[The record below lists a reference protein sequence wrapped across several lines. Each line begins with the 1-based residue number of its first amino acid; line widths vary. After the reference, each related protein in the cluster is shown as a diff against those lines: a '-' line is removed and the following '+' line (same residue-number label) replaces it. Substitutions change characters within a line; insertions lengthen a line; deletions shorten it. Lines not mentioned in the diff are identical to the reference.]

1 MLRILIFG
9 GSGFVGRNL
18 FDSLTSF
25 GHSVETVGFSKKN
38 MYPVDLVQNNICLI
52 NEYDII
58 IHCASVVHNQDH
70 ISGFHANLI
79 LNDYDITLNVYN
91 SIKKLKFK
99 KLIYL
104 SSVNVYGLDAGYQ
117 IDTLQEL
124 RINNGYALSKVLS
137 EKFLTT
143 SINPNKLII
152 LRLPLV
158 NGPNPKG
165 NILKAKKAIKAN
177 KLMLFK
183 GNTSEKS
190 ILEVEDLASF
200 IHKNGLN
207 VKGIHQIK
215 SYDIEFNLFIKG
227 LSSKRIVELPLVILY
242 ILERVTR
249 LFGMKKLNLTLRKI
263 ANTLTFKQTI

>member
-9 GSGFVGRNL
+9 GSGFIGRNL
-18 FDSLTSF
+18 FNRLTFF
-25 GHSVETVGFSKKN
+25 GHSVETIGFSKEN
-38 MYPVDLVQNNICLI
+38 MCQVDLVQNDICLI

-70 ISGFHANLI
+70 ISGFHPNII

-99 KLIYL
+99 KFIYL
-104 SSVNVYGLDAGYQ
+104 SSVNVYGLNAGYQ
-117 IDTLQEL
+117 IDTSQKLI
-124 RINNGYALSKVLS
+124 INNGYSLSKVLS

-165 NILKAKKAIKAN
+165 NILKAQKAIKAN
-177 KLMLFK
+177 KMILFK
-183 GNTSEKS
+183 GNIGEKS
-190 ILEVEDLASF
+190 VLEVDDLACF
-200 IHKNGLN
+200 IHKNALH

-215 SYDIEFNLFIKG
+215 SYDIEFNLFIKK
-227 LSSKRIVELPLVILY
+227 LSSKRIIELPLVILY
-242 ILERVTR
+242 ILLRVTR
-249 LFGMKKLNLTLRKI
+249 LFRMKKINLTLRKI